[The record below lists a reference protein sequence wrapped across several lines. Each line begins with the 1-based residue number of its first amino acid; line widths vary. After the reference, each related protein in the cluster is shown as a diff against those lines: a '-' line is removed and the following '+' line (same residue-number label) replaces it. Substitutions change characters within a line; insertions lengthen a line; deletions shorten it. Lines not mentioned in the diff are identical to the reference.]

1 MGNKSRQP
9 KSTYEEQD
17 ENENCDTNEQFND
30 HDKIELEKAKSSRFF
45 ILSN

>member
-17 ENENCDTNEQFND
+17 ENENCDKDEQFNGQ
-30 HDKIELEKAKSSRFF
+30 HKIELEEAKSSRFF
-45 ILSN
+45 ILFN